1 MKSFYID
8 LPHKQTNK
16 QTRLL
21 NILYLNR
28 FTRAIFVLKKL
39 TDMKLKALEYR
50 FINKSCL
57 MSI

>member
-8 LPHKQTNK
+8 LPHKQTKK

-28 FTRAIFVLKKL
+28 FTRAIFVLKK
-39 TDMKLKALEYR
+39 TYR
-50 FINKSCL
+50 YETE
-57 MSI
+57 SIRIPVHE